1 MVLRVRVR
9 LFAMLRERAGWRE
22 RELELGA
29 GSTVGDAWRA
39 LAEDVPALARY
50 EQVVRFAR
58 NGRYA
63 AAAEPLADGDELA
76 VIPPVAGGA
85 AADAGDADPATLLRC
100 ELVEAPITDELLA
113 ELQRSVP
120 STADGALAIFV
131 GRVRETPGPP
141 AVGEEAAAAEHA
153 GQPVTGLDYEAYGE
167 MALAVL
173 REIGGE
179 VTERFGVTRLAMIHR
194 LGHVA
199 LGQPSV
205 VVCAAATHREAAFDA
220 CRYAIDELKARA
232 PIWKREQ
239 YAGGGVWVGAPAR
252 QAAVPVREPD
262 AQR

>member
-39 LAEDVPALARY
+39 LAEDEPALAGY

-58 NGRYA
+58 NSRYA
-63 AAAEPLADGDELA
+63 ATAEPLADGDELA

-85 AADAGDADPATLLRC
+85 TIDAGDADSALLRC
-100 ELVEAPITDELLA
+100 ELLEGPITDELLA
-113 ELQRSVP
+113 ELRRSVP

-131 GRVRETPGPP
+131 GQVRETPGPP

-167 MALAVL
+167 MTLAVL

-179 VTERFGVTRLAMIHR
+179 VAERFGVRRLAMIHR

-199 LGQPSV
+199 LGEPSV
-205 VVCAAATHREAAFDA
+205 VVCAAAAHRGAAFDA

-232 PIWKREQ
+232 PIWKREL
-239 YAGGGVWVGAPAR
+239 YSGGGVWIGAPAR
-252 QAAVPVREPD
+252 QAAVPLPDPD